1 MGQGRLNLKSVTA
14 LVVDRDPFSRG
25 LVTQM
30 LRGFGITHILTADT
44 GAEAQEILSQSC
56 PDVCFI
62 EAALP
67 DMPAGELLGFIRRH
81 ANRALRFVPVIV
93 LSGYTQLKLISA
105 ARDAGAHL
113 VVRKPISP
121 QILFDRLM
129 WVATVERAFVEAP
142 RYAGPDRRFHA
153 VNPPDGKLK
162 RESDES
168 VKIEMAR

>member
-1 MGQGRLNLKSVTA
+1 MGQARLNLKSVMA

-30 LRGFGITHILTADT
+30 LRGFGVTQILTADT
-44 GAEAQEILSQSC
+44 GAEAKEILGQHC

-67 DMPAGELLGFIRRH
+67 DMTSGELLGFIRRH
-81 ANRALRFVPVIV
+81 SNRALRFVPVIV
-93 LSGYTQLKLISA
+93 LSGYTQLKMISA

-121 QILFDRLM
+121 QVLFDRLI
-129 WVATVERAFVEAP
+129 WVATAERAFVEAP
-142 RYAGPDRRFHA
+142 HFAGPDRRFH
-153 VNPPDGKLK
+153 VVDPPDGQFK
-162 RESDES
+162 RENDEP
-168 VKIEMAR
+168 VKIEVAQ

>member
-1 MGQGRLNLKSVTA
+1 MGQARLNLKSVTA

-30 LRGFGITHILTADT
+30 LRGFCVTQILTADT
-44 GAEAQEILSQSC
+44 GAEAKEILGQHC
-56 PDVCFI
+56 PDICFI

-67 DMPAGELLGFIRRH
+67 DMPASELLSFIRRN

-93 LSGYTQLKLISA
+93 LSGYTQLKMISS

-121 QILFDRLM
+121 QVLFDRLM
-129 WVATVERAFVEAP
+129 WVATVDRAFVEAAN
-142 RYAGPDRRFHA
+142 YAGPDRRFHA
-153 VNPPDGKLK
+153 VEPPDGQFK
-162 RESDES
+162 RESDEP
-168 VKIEMAR
+168 VKIEVAQ